1 MALKLFQSY
10 KVKHRVNKLYNKW
23 PFCMRDMNLCP
34 NKQQEIESVYVNNE
48 QQHALVSQAATFK
61 MFLKAYH

>member
-1 MALKLFQSY
+1 MAFL
-10 KVKHRVNKLYNKW
+10 HE
-23 PFCMRDMNLCP
+23 RDMNLCP

-61 MFLKAYH
+61 MFLKTYH